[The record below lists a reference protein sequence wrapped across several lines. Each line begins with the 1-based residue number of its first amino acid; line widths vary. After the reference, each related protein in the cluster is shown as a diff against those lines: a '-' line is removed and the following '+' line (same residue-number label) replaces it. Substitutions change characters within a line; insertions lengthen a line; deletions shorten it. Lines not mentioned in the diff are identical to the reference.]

1 MYLYEWTAE
10 TDRCFFFSHFCIHKA
25 PGEVSF
31 TSTLGKSRTQG
42 LFAPEG
48 QESDHLKPSCLP
60 SVILGSPTS
69 CIWLPACDCCCGL
82 VAVSERKEVE
92 THADSRPPSFFWC
105 EGGARVSERSK
116 EWLKSEEGAA
126 LRSPSSSWNWSL
138 NFIFKASL
146 KKLVNQIRHRERE
159 HTGSL

>member
-10 TDRCFFFSHFCIHKA
+10 TDRCFFSSHFCIHKA

-92 THADSRPPSFFWC
+92 THADSRPPSFFLVWRWRAC
-105 EGGARVSERSK
+105 VWA
-116 EWLKSEEGAA
+116 LKGVVEKRGGAA

-146 KKLVNQIRHRERE
+146 KKLVNQIRHREQE